1 MAFSASDAVTAFT
14 AIEADVALAA
24 DVANDELIAFKT
36 YDAVAAYDDDNIYDE
51 LTAFKLYD
59 AVIAY
64 DAVPNNEPVMPV
76 VTFNE
81 PVIVTLPLIFIF
93 LSENISN
100 IARLPVL
107 TENIEPETVSSI
119 VNILPNVPSTVNK
132 LDPLPCIDVEP
143 VTPRDPVI

>member
-1 MAFSASDAVTAFT
+1 MVAYDALAAFRTYEAV
-14 AIEADVALAA
+14 VAVAA

-36 YDAVAAYDDDNIYDE
+36 YEDVVAYDDD
-51 LTAFKLYD
+51 
-59 AVIAY
+59 
-64 DAVPNNEPVMPV
+64 PNNEPVIPA

-100 IARLPVL
+100 IAKLPVL

-119 VNILPNVPSTVNK
+119 VNILPNVPSIVNR

-143 VTPRDPVI
+143 VTPKDPVIRAEPV